1 MAAVAVDRRHADRT
15 GNRAGGSA
23 VDSVTDV
30 TVSISIT
37 LDDELGEEL
46 NAAVAGS
53 NRSAFVAEAIRG
65 HLDRRAVAA
74 AAAWH
79 ASLDG
84 EDAAVFADFNA
95 AW

>member
-1 MAAVAVDRRHADRT
+1 MVDRAAR
-15 GNRAGGSA
+15 
-23 VDSVTDV
+23 SVTGIV
-30 TVSISIT
+30 PGMTVSISIT

-53 NRSAFVAEAIRG
+53 NHSAVVAEAIRDY
-65 HLDRRAVAA
+65 LDRRAIAA

-79 ASLDG
+79 ASLEGD
-84 EDAAVFADFNA
+84 DAAVFAEFNA